1 MTIQISRHLVV
12 ALVFVLAAN
21 CRGQNSETQELRR
34 RVSELES
41 KVALLERILEQRTGT
56 SLGPSSQNQNAGL
69 PVPSEQPP
77 AIPET
82 ERRFA
87 MPPELVPE
95 IGKIG
100 SQVGLLLSA
109 SANPF
114 HLDGGSFVA
123 GFIDLPLVD
132 RPDWLH
138 GKLSYEILVGMSQ
151 SKTPMVTTSN
161 VAQVANLAVLTAL
174 KPTGGLGNV
183 TAAVT
188 GSGPAPF
195 PVTTPVTS
203 KLRLLEVIPF
213 SLKYTSSAFERWRL
227 RPYAVLGFGT
237 YVTIHTQYPVAGST
251 GSGVRLNAD
260 LPPDLI
266 ATVNTVFGGKS
277 PFGAPLVAGQ
287 IGQAPELEA
296 RGLPSGH
303 GSLDFGFQSGFG
315 FEYRLTPTLSLGFDN
330 RYNRIAGAPGLLV
343 TYGSRIGVHF

>member
-1 MTIQISRHLVV
+1 MTIRKRRRLIVGL
-12 ALVFVLAAN
+12 AFVLAAN
-21 CRGQNSETQELRR
+21 CRGQDRDTQELRT
-34 RVSELES
+34 RVTELER
-41 KVALLERILEQRTGT
+41 KVALLERILEQRADVRLEPAGQD
-56 SLGPSSQNQNAGL
+56 QNPAP
-69 PVPSEQPP
+69 PVPAEQPSGIATP
-77 AIPET
+77 
-82 ERRFA
+82 ERRFSF
-87 MPPELVPE
+87 PSELVPE

-100 SQVGLLLSA
+100 SQVGLLLSG

-114 HLDGGSFVA
+114 HLSGGSFVA

-132 RPDWLH
+132 RPTWLH

-151 SKTPMVTTSN
+151 SKTSMQTTSN

-174 KPTGGLGNV
+174 NPSGGLSNV

-195 PVTTPVTS
+195 PVTTPVIT

-213 SLKYTSSAFERWRL
+213 SIKYTSSAFERWRL

-237 YVTIHTQYPVAGST
+237 YVTIHTQYPVASSS

-266 ATVNTVFGGKS
+266 ATVNQLFGGKS

-287 IGQAPELEA
+287 IGQASELEA
-296 RGLPSGH
+296 LGLPSGH
-303 GSLDFGFQSGFG
+303 GSLDFGIQGGFG
-315 FEYRLTPTLSLGFDN
+315 FEYRLSPTLSLGFDN